1 MKIDKSIRKY
11 HHIGIPTQTPHE
23 GEVHLK
29 KYKVYVTDHE
39 TNPYGIQWMRYEPD
53 SPLPEIVKTIP
64 HVAFEVEDLLLEMKN
79 KNVKIEPNS
88 PSEGVLVAFII
99 ESGAPVEFLEFKK

>member
-1 MKIDKSIRKY
+1 MQNDKSRRKY
-11 HHIGIPTQTPHE
+11 HHIGIPTQTPRE
-23 GEVHLK
+23 GEIYLE

-53 SPLPEIVKTIP
+53 CPLPEIVKTIP
-64 HVAFEVEDLLLEMKN
+64 HVAFEVENLLLEIKN
-79 KNVKIEPNS
+79 KNVIIEPNS